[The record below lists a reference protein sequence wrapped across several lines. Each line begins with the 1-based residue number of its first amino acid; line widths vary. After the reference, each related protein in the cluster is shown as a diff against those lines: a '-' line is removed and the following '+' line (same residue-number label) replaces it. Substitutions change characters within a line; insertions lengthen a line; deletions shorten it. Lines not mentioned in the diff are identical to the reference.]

1 MSFRNESVAEFMF
14 NAFSEVRGL
23 GQRPGGLAV
32 ADSVGPLG
40 STVRVF
46 QAAGCTESDLDC
58 LLKLTTSEVIAA
70 QVSASQHVPSINALA
85 VRVVCV
91 LLRLPHPCLMFWRR
105 CTALRP
111 VDTHCWRLWC
121 TPPAD
126 SFVGALCRACV
137 TLHAPHCQAG

>member
-70 QVSASQHVPSINALA
+70 QVSASQNVPSINALA

-91 LLRLPHPCLMFWRR
+91 LLRLPHPCLMFCDGVQRFDPW
-105 CTALRP
+105 
-111 VDTHCWRLWC
+111 
-121 TPPAD
+121 TPIAGA
-126 SFVGALCRACV
+126 SGALHQPIHSWVRCV
-137 TLHAPHCQAG
+137 VLV